1 MSSARPEHTFLYVDS
16 DVPEGMTLSAW
27 RGAKAR
33 AARGGRRSGLVRR
46 FGGR

>member
-1 MSSARPEHTFLYVDS
+1 MPSTRPQHTFLYVES
-16 DVPEGMTLSAW
+16 DVPEGMTLSEW

-33 AARGGRRSGLVRR
+33 AARDGRRSGLLRR